1 MQLAFLGRL
10 LDDEQVVMSDDARTE
25 HGHDWGT
32 PADDGTPPDAVV
44 YPESTADV
52 AAVLEAAAERTIPV
66 TPYAAGTGIQGS
78 AVPSAGGISMDLTRM
93 DAIGPIRPD
102 ALQVDVQPGVLG
114 SDLNDALAAED
125 LFFPSLP
132 ASGDMATVG
141 GMIATDA
148 SGMRT
153 VKYGEVGD
161 RVLRL
166 EAVLPDGTVIET
178 GSRAAKSSSG
188 YNLTDLLVGSEGT
201 LAVVT
206 EATLAVAPQP
216 AWIYG
221 GRVLFEDRV
230 AAAAAV
236 ADTIQA
242 GIDVAKIE
250 LVDAVSAAMVNAYL
264 EAELPDAPMVF
275 VEFHGPAERADAVET
290 FRSIAETHDAQ
301 QIDLAAAGED
311 LDALWAARAQL
322 SEALR
327 PYDPELTPIALGDVA
342 VPIDEFAPLI
352 GDISRWAEEKE
363 LLIPCF
369 GHAGDGNVHYAIM
382 ARADD
387 PEHVATCKRINDRII
402 ERAIERGGT
411 ATGEHGIGTH
421 KREHLRD
428 EFNDATLAVMRQL
441 KQSIDPAGILNPN
454 TAIPNPSA

>member
-10 LDDEQVVMSDDARTE
+10 LDDGQVVTSDAARTD
-25 HGHDWGT
+25 HADDWGT
-32 PADDGTPPDAVV
+32 PSDAGTPPDAVV

-52 AAVLEAAAERTIPV
+52 AAVLEAASERSVPV

-78 AVPSAGGISMDLTRM
+78 AVPNAGGISMDLTRM
-93 DAIGPIRPD
+93 DAIGPVRPE

-114 SDLNDALAAED
+114 SDLNDALAAEE

-132 ASGDMATVG
+132 ASGDIATVG

-178 GSRAAKSSSG
+178 GSRAQKSSSG

-206 EATLAVAPQP
+206 EATLAVAPRP
-216 AWIYG
+216 GWVHG
-221 GRVLFEDRV
+221 GRVVFPDRV

-236 ADTIQA
+236 AETIQA

-264 EAELPDAPMVF
+264 ETELPDAPMVF
-275 VEFHGPAERADAVET
+275 VEFHGPAERADTVAA
-290 FRSIAETHDAQ
+290 FRSIAEAQDAKR
-301 QIDLAAAGED
+301 IDLAPDGPE
-311 LDALWAARAQL
+311 LEALWAARAQL
-322 SEALR
+322 SEALE
-327 PYDPELTPIALGDVA
+327 PYDPGLTPVALGDVA

-352 GDISRWAEEKE
+352 GDIAAWAEEE
-363 LLIPCF
+363 DLLIPCF

-382 ARADD
+382 ARRDD
-387 PEHVATCKRINDRII
+387 PEHVATCERVNDRIV
-402 ERAIERGGT
+402 ERAIARGGT

-421 KREHLRD
+421 KRAHLYD
-428 EFNDATLAVMRQL
+428 EFDEATLALMRQL
-441 KQSIDPAGILNPN
+441 KQRIDPAGILNPG
-454 TAIPNPSA
+454 TAVPGPTP